1 MLRRTN
7 KDRMGDAAEEIG
19 LSPATEQSVVNQQSG
34 WTPTSETSLKYQR
47 RRLRRKGNQI
57 AMAMQD
63 KATGGRANG

>member
-1 MLRRTN
+1 
-7 KDRMGDAAEEIG
+7 
-19 LSPATEQSVVNQQSG
+19 VVNQQSG